1 MSHQYVRGTKM
12 YGTKL
17 NQERLYVTLRSV

>member
-1 MSHQYVRGTKM
+1 M

-17 NQERLYVTLRSV
+17 NWGVF